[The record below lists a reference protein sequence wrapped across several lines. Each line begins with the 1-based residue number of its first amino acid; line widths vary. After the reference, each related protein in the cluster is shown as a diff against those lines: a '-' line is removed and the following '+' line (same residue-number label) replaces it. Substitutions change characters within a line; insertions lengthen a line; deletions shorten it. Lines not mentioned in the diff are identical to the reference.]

1 MSPDEEIRA
10 LIAKHRSRVTVAA
23 HHYQR
28 PEIVKYADS
37 VGDSYRLAVD
47 CASGSADFIVMCGVL
62 FMAESAAVM
71 AGGRQRVFIPDRSA
85 GCPMADMIDERQ
97 LLKALDCIRDACGK
111 DAVPVVYMNSTA
123 AVKAVCG
130 RAGGSV
136 CTSSNAEKILRHF
149 LKTGAP
155 VFFAP
160 DSRLGYNTAVR
171 CGVSPEDGIARI
183 GADMKIDGGARK
195 AKVFL
200 WDGYCPVHNR
210 FTEDQVKAIRR
221 EHPGISVIVH
231 PECNYEVVHS
241 ADGFGSTEFLLRTVK
256 EAAPGT
262 VWGVGTESSFVE
274 RLSSDCPDKTVL
286 PLASYPCADM
296 NKITPEKLA
305 AVLREIDG
313 IIRGGTSAVNEVT
326 VDPQTA
332 ADARKALERMV
343 SVTEAN
349 V

>member
-10 LIAKHRSRVTVAA
+10 LLDKHRSRVTVAA

-28 PEIVKYADS
+28 PEIVRYADS

>member
-1 MSPDEEIRA
+1 
-10 LIAKHRSRVTVAA
+10 
-23 HHYQR
+23 
-28 PEIVKYADS
+28 
-37 VGDSYRLAVD
+37 
-47 CASGSADFIVMCGVL
+47 
-62 FMAESAAVM
+62 
-71 AGGRQRVFIPDRSA
+71 
-85 GCPMADMIDERQ
+85 
-97 LLKALDCIRDACGK
+97 
-111 DAVPVVYMNSTA
+111 
-123 AVKAVCG
+123 
-130 RAGGSV
+130 
-136 CTSSNAEKILRHF
+136 
-149 LKTGAP
+149 
-155 VFFAP
+155 
-160 DSRLGYNTAVR
+160 
-171 CGVSPEDGIARI
+171 
-183 GADMKIDGGARK
+183 MKIDGGARK

>member
-1 MSPDEEIRA
+1 M
-10 LIAKHRSRVTVAA
+10 
-23 HHYQR
+23 
-28 PEIVKYADS
+28 
-37 VGDSYRLAVD
+37 
-47 CASGSADFIVMCGVL
+47 
-62 FMAESAAVM
+62 
-71 AGGRQRVFIPDRSA
+71 
-85 GCPMADMIDERQ
+85 
-97 LLKALDCIRDACGK
+97 
-111 DAVPVVYMNSTA
+111 
-123 AVKAVCG
+123 
-130 RAGGSV
+130 
-136 CTSSNAEKILRHF
+136 
-149 LKTGAP
+149 
-155 VFFAP
+155 
-160 DSRLGYNTAVR
+160 
-171 CGVSPEDGIARI
+171 
-183 GADMKIDGGARK
+183 
-195 AKVFL
+195 
-200 WDGYCPVHNR
+200 
-210 FTEDQVKAIRR
+210 
-221 EHPGISVIVH
+221 
-231 PECNYEVVHS
+231 
-241 ADGFGSTEFLLRTVK
+241 K